1 MWLGALALA
10 KTGTPSLFEINPAN
24 IAFLQFWVKCAQ
36 TGLPFGLRVR
46 VSDANDKN
54 VANLVCVVFFL
65 LFFLLFFFSFS
76 FPCLYS
82 CDDFINK
89 AIYCA
94 LCVFYLSFSLHVA
107 YTFFSL
113 HSRK

>member
-46 VSDANDKN
+46 VTDANDKN

-65 LFFLLFFFSFS
+65 FFFSSSFFFFSFS
-76 FPCLYS
+76 FPCLIYIRATILLTRQ
-82 CDDFINK
+82 FIVRYVFF
-89 AIYCA
+89 IYLF
-94 LCVFYLSFSLHVA
+94 LCM
-107 YTFFSL
+107 
-113 HSRK
+113 